1 MLCIGEGGDK
11 GAAYIVLSL
20 DVGPGLVHQEG
31 HHLQV
36 ASGRSPMQGGVSIL
50 VLADTAGVRAHP
62 ERERGREGLFAGS
75 APLQG

>member
-11 GAAYIVLSL
+11 GAAYIALSL
-20 DVGPGLVHQEG
+20 AVGSGLVHQEG
-31 HHLQV
+31 HHPQV
-36 ASGRSPMQGGVSIL
+36 AIERSMMQGGVSIL
-50 VLADTAGVRAHP
+50 VLAHTAGVRAHP